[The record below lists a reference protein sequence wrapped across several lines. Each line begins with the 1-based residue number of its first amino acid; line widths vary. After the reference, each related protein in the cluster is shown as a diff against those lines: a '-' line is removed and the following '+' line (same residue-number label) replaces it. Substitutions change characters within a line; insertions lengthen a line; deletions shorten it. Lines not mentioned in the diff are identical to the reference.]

1 MTTHIN
7 PHKTPF
13 AITIPISLPNNKSIV
28 HSARKPA
35 NVVKDEPNIDLNVWT
50 MASAMAF
57 FLSLIFFL
65 ESSYLWYRNIEKS
78 VVTPNCST
86 AEIDFVI

>member
-1 MTTHIN
+1 MNFCFDIINFGNFSNLGNNTLCFVFSICLSKINRNDGNIVTTHIN

-35 NVVKDEPNIDLNVWT
+35 NVVKDEPNIDLNV
-50 MASAMAF
+50 
-57 FLSLIFFL
+57 
-65 ESSYLWYRNIEKS
+65 
-78 VVTPNCST
+78 
-86 AEIDFVI
+86 

>member
-35 NVVKDEPNIDLNVWT
+35 NVVNDEPNIDLNV
-50 MASAMAF
+50 
-57 FLSLIFFL
+57 
-65 ESSYLWYRNIEKS
+65 
-78 VVTPNCST
+78 
-86 AEIDFVI
+86 